1 MTSTV
6 EAEPTAEDESS
17 DYSVVKGLLKGALL
31 GVVIIC
37 VALITAAIAVPRI
50 IGAVPLTVLSGSMVP
65 TFNPGDL
72 IITMPVDDPKEEVK
86 RGDII
91 TFQPESGVGTLIT
104 HRVSSVGF
112 SMGGSTVFTTKG
124 DANNGLDKPII
135 DEQVM
140 GKYIYH
146 VPYVGYVAN
155 AIPNDTK
162 PLVIQALG
170 VAILGW
176 AFILFLLTIT
186 GSRREKRE
194 KDERMNESIDDSP
207 LDSEDSL
214 PDERVDP
221 NPNG

>member
-6 EAEPTAEDESS
+6 EAKPNTED
-17 DYSVVKGLLKGALL
+17 DTNKFMVVKSLLKGALI
-31 GVVIIC
+31 GIVVIC
-37 VALITAAIAVPRI
+37 VALIAAAIAVPRV

-72 IITMPVDDPKEEVK
+72 IITMPVNDPKEEVK

-91 TFQPESGVGTLIT
+91 TFQPESGVGTLVT

-112 SMGGSTVFTTKG
+112 SMGGNTVFTTKG

-155 AIPNDTK
+155 VIPNDTK
-162 PLVIQALG
+162 PLVIQGLG

-176 AFILFLLTIT
+176 AFILLIMTIV

-194 KDERMNESIDDSP
+194 KDERMIESIDDSP
-207 LDSEDSL
+207 LGSKSSL
-214 PDERVDP
+214 PDERMDTIS
-221 NPNG
+221 NG

>member
-1 MTSTV
+1 MTSIV
-6 EAEPTAEDESS
+6 EAKPNTED
-17 DYSVVKGLLKGALL
+17 DTNKFSVVRSLLKGALI
-31 GVVIIC
+31 GIVVIC
-37 VALITAAIAVPRI
+37 VALIAAAIAVPRV
-50 IGAVPLTVLSGSMVP
+50 IGAVPLTVLSGSMAP

-72 IITMPVDDPKEEVK
+72 IITMPVDDPKEEIK

-91 TFQPESGVGTLIT
+91 TFQPESGVGTLVT

-146 VPYVGYVAN
+146 VPYVGFVAN

-162 PLVIQALG
+162 PLVIQGLG
-170 VAILGW
+170 LAFLGW
-176 AFILFLLTIT
+176 AFIQLLILTVI
-186 GSRREKRE
+186 SPIRNKRKE
-194 KDERMNESIDDSP
+194 NNKISESVDDSV
-207 LDSEDSL
+207 LDLRKL
-214 PDERVDP
+214 PADELSRS
-221 NPNG
+221 